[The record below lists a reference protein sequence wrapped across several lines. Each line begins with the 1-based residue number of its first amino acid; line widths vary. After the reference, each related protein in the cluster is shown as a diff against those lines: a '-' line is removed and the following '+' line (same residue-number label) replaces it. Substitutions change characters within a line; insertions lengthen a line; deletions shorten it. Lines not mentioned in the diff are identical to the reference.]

1 MDIRQWYNPSF
12 FDILK
17 HACYSVSIVLLLK
30 EFLSPSWMNG
40 CVITETWRFPIVID
54 ANSDYYNQRHL
65 QSTGK
70 SQTFIF

>member
-1 MDIRQWYNPSF
+1 
-12 FDILK
+12 
-17 HACYSVSIVLLLK
+17 
-30 EFLSPSWMNG
+30 MNG